1 MPPDA
6 VDFSRRADLSEF
18 PELMDEPCSR
28 EVLRD
33 CLQDLARV
41 NRWFLGY
48 RPTLKWLDS
57 VAPGAHGT
65 VHILDVGCGYG
76 DSLRRIEQW
85 ASERNLPV
93 ALTGCD
99 LNADT
104 ISIARE
110 ASPARSRIRWIAS
123 DVFALECDKPVD
135 VIVSS
140 LFTHHLTEQEIIRFV
155 TWMERTAQIGWFIND
170 LSRASIPYRL
180 FKAFAKVANLH
191 PFVQHDGP
199 VSIARAF
206 IPEDWRRMCAAAGVA
221 EAHISIQS
229 FTPARLC
236 VGRAKEASDR

>member
-6 VDFSRRADLSEF
+6 IDFSRRADLSEF

-33 CLQDLARV
+33 CLQDLSRV

-57 VAPGAHGT
+57 LELTGRGS

-85 ASERNLPV
+85 ASERNVSL

-110 ASPARSRIRWIAS
+110 ASPAQSRIQWIAS
-123 DVFALECDKPVD
+123 DVFALECDPPADIV
-135 VIVSS
+135 VSS
-140 LFTHHLTEQEIIRFV
+140 LFTHHLTDQELVRFV
-155 TWMERTAQIGWFIND
+155 TWTENTAQIGWFIND
-170 LSRASIPYRL
+170 LSRASIPYLL

-206 IPEDWRRMCAAAGVA
+206 IPDDWRRVCAAAGLAGA
-221 EAHISIQS
+221 EISIQS

-236 VGRAKEASDR
+236 VGRVKQTSDR